1 MTGMVARKA
10 PVVCVDGPSGAG
22 KGTLAQS
29 LAEALGWNLLDSG
42 ALYRVVGLACLS
54 AGVPLDQAQRVA
66 VVARSLDV
74 TFQPSAEGVSV
85 WLSGQNVTREIR
97 SEEGGISAS
106 TVAALPEVRE
116 ALLLRQR
123 ELARLPGLVAD
134 GRDMGT
140 VVFPSAELK
149 IFLTASA
156 EARAERRY
164 HQLQGRGE
172 SVSLPRLLAA
182 IIERDARDESR
193 SASPLVPADD
203 AIVLDSTALSASE
216 VLSRVCELA
225 NAREIMGEAS
235 EKRLDSA
242 EASRQ

>member
-1 MTGMVARKA
+1 MTKAAAGEA
-10 PVVCVDGPSGAG
+10 PVICVDGPSGAG

-29 LAEALGWNLLDSG
+29 LADTLGWNLLDSG

-54 AGVPLDQAQRVA
+54 GGVPLDQARQVA

-74 TFQPSAEGVSV
+74 TFQPGAEGVSV
-85 WLSGQNVTREIR
+85 WLSGADVTREIR

-140 VVFPSAELK
+140 VVFPRADLK
-149 IFLTASA
+149 VFLTASA
-156 EARAERRY
+156 ETRAERRY

-182 IIERDARDESR
+182 IMERDARDESR

-203 AIVLDSTALSASE
+203 AVVLDSTALSAGE
-216 VLSRVCELA
+216 VLGRVCELVS
-225 NAREIMGEAS
+225 AREIMGEAS